1 MRVAIFTLGCKT
13 NQYEA
18 ELIRESFESYGDTV
32 VPFSE
37 KADLYIVNSCVVTKK
52 AEAETRKAIHHA
64 KKANAHSKVI
74 VTSCF
79 AKLYPHFKENNT
91 YLYTGERTKI
101 ADFYYKKLYY
111 PVSLP
116 EEIIK
121 RFSGHTRATVKI
133 EEGCDNFCSYCIIPF
148 VRGNKIMSKPKEKVV
163 EEVKSLVNAG
173 YKEIVLTG
181 TEIGKYGK
189 DINTSLA
196 LLLKELKQIEGI
208 ERIRISSIYP
218 LAVTDEL
225 IEEINAPV
233 VPHLHMS
240 LQSGDD
246 ELLKKMN
253 RHYTIEEYE
262 EIVKKLRK
270 KDPNFS
276 VTTDIIVGFPGE
288 TEDAFLNSVL
298 AVKKLHFSKVHIFR
312 FSKRP
317 FTPAY
322 FIKETVPESL
332 KKTRAKRLAYV
343 SDIERLEFKKR
354 FLNKTVKVL
363 VEEKEENYYV
373 GFTPYYLKAK
383 FTCDAARQGEI
394 VNVVVKSADA
404 NFLYGVCLK

>member
-18 ELIRESFESYGDTV
+18 ELIKESFESYGDTI

-52 AEAETRKAIHHA
+52 AEAETRKAVHHA
-64 KKANAHSKVI
+64 KRTNTHSKI
-74 VTSCF
+74 MITSCF
-79 AKLYPHFKENNT
+79 ARLHPYFKENDV
-91 YLYTGERTKI
+91 YLYTGERAKT
-101 ADFYYKKLYY
+101 ADFYYKKLYH

-116 EEIIK
+116 EESIK

-133 EEGCDNFCSYCIIPF
+133 EEGCNNFCSYCIIPF

-163 EEVKSLVNAG
+163 EEIRNLVRAG

-181 TEIGKYGK
+181 TEIGKYGE
-189 DINTSLA
+189 DIDTSLA
-196 LLLKELKQIEGI
+196 SLLKELKQIEGLK
-208 ERIRISSIYP
+208 RIRISSIYP
-218 LAVTDEL
+218 TAVTDIL
-225 IEEINAPV
+225 IEEMDAPV

-240 LQSGDD
+240 LQSGDNTV
-246 ELLKKMN
+246 LRKMN
-253 RHYTIEEYE
+253 RHYTIEKYI
-262 EIVKKLRK
+262 EIIKKLRK
-270 KDPNFS
+270 KDANFS
-276 VTTDIIVGFPGE
+276 ITTDVIVGFPGE

-298 AVKKLHFSKVHIFR
+298 AVKKIHFSKVHIFR

-322 FIKETVPESL
+322 FIKETVSESL
-332 KKTRAKRLAYV
+332 KKIRAERLAYAA
-343 SDIERLEFKKR
+343 DIERLEFKKR

-363 VEEKEENYYV
+363 IEEKEENYYI
-373 GFTPYYLKAK
+373 GFTPYYLKVK
-383 FTCDAARQGEI
+383 FTCNSAGQGEI
-394 VNVVVKSADA
+394 VNVLVESADV